1 MLAKRP
7 VAALAVLLFFGVAIL
22 CAHSGRSALGR
33 YVSIASRAAESGR
46 APVGQHRPLRRSAC
60 VENAAPSDGVRVAAR
75 YLSPK
80 NPRVSV
86 QAEVFAL
93 ASCEGVAPV
102 QKVSANLFL
111 SVLNL

>member
-1 MLAKRP
+1 VLAKRP
-7 VAALAVLLFFGVAIL
+7 VAPLAVLFFFGVAVL
-22 CAHSGRSALGR
+22 YAHSGRSALVR
-33 YVSIASRAAESGR
+33 YDSIASRAAESGR

-86 QAEVFAL
+86 QSTVLAL
-93 ASCEGVAPV
+93 ASCEGAAPV
-102 QKVSANLFL
+102 QKVSTNLFL